1 MKSLILR
8 LFHTNA
14 ELVNYVRSTSNLQ
27 NVQARRA
34 AIRIAVIDDQ
44 PFLPQM
50 ILQTYGFSVV
60 QIGDLKNV
68 SEVNDYHLI
77 LCDVMGVG
85 RHFGAKAQGATLI
98 SEIKKVYPE
107 KVVIAYSGGAASDP
121 AVQAATERADA
132 LIRKDVDGEEW
143 AAKLDELGTD
153 SVDPHTIWKKVR
165 RRLIELDVDTKDILL
180 LEDGFVRSVLSR
192 QADLS
197 TLTGML
203 ANLNVGPDV
212 RAIVQG
218 LASSIIFAAI
228 VGHT

>member
-1 MKSLILR
+1 MKSLVLR
-8 LFHTNA
+8 LFQTNA
-14 ELVNYVRSTSNLQ
+14 NLSNYVRSTSNLQ
-27 NVQARRA
+27 NVQSRRA
-34 AIRIAVIDDQ
+34 AIKIAVIDDQ

-50 ILQTYGFSVV
+50 ILQTYGFNVV
-60 QIGDLKNV
+60 QIGDLKSV

-107 KVVIAYSGGAASDP
+107 KIVIAYTGGAANDP

-143 AAKLDELGTD
+143 AAKLDELGAA
-153 SVDPHTIWKKVR
+153 SVDPHVIWQKVR
-165 RRLIELDVDTKDILL
+165 ERFVEIDVDTKDILV
-180 LEDGFVRSVLSR
+180 LEDAFVRSVMSG

-203 ANLNVGPDV
+203 SSLKVGPDV

-218 LASSIIFAAI
+218 LASSVIFSAI
-228 VGHT
+228 VGHP